1 MEDLEQWLRILFA
14 SHVLKKDFDMF
25 RKYYMLALFEG
36 KHGENLHVLSP
47 DKAQTQRG
55 RIDQITVTNTFF
67 LSTSVLSLDLENE
80 LLLSAI
86 ASGISVSGFS
96 EISL

>member
-1 MEDLEQWLRILFA
+1 M
-14 SHVLKKDFDMF
+14 S
-25 RKYYMLALFEG
+25 ALFEG
-36 KHGENLHVLSP
+36 KHGENLHALSP

-55 RIDQITVTNTFF
+55 RIYQITVTNTLF
-67 LSTSVLSLDLENE
+67 LSTSVLSPDLENE

-96 EISL
+96 